1 MSTGSD
7 VEVRIGTPLPSSVLL
22 TIGALI
28 DAAWPGAEIATNH
41 DQRVDQ
47 VIFRIKNRPPRVL
60 TAEETEALVKS
71 PEPDG
76 DMEITRLGGDG
87 VGVLTPA
94 DVAANLLP
102 VIEQAF
108 EEFPDAENY
117 LEIPVRNPETGH
129 RYVLTFARSARQTPH
144 ELRMAAEVKLEKA
157 YADCSDAEL
166 RAVQRLLEK
175 PMEAG
180 SDDTYEA
187 GVRAAMD
194 ALRALNFGRRA
205 GA

>member
-7 VEVRIGTPLPSSVLL
+7 VEIRIGTPLPSSVLL
-22 TIGALI
+22 TVGSLI

-47 VIFRIKNRPPRVL
+47 VIFRIKNRPARAL
-60 TAEETEALVKS
+60 TEEEAEALVQA

-76 DMEITRLGGDG
+76 DLEITRLGGDG
-87 VGVLTPA
+87 VGVLTPQ

-117 LEIPVRNPETGH
+117 LEIPVRNPANGH
-129 RYVLTFARSARQTPH
+129 RYILTFARSASQTPH

-157 YADCSDAEL
+157 YADCSAAEL
-166 RAVQRLLEK
+166 RAVQRLLEQ
-175 PMEAG
+175 PRESG
-180 SDDTYEA
+180 SEDTFEA
-187 GVRAAMD
+187 GVRAAME
-194 ALRALNFGRRA
+194 AMRGLNFGRRA
-205 GA
+205 GS